1 MIHVRESYEPLDEIF
16 DHAIKNRNYINSLS
30 KESFEQ
36 LRFARPVSDVNMSHL
51 LFICWMNRTH
61 SAHLSELMK
70 TLQVILYNWIWI
82 TILQS
87 NNDPNAYALEILYV
101 KSFSL
106 VSSCYNWFNHESSF
120 AGFTCLRWRRNKSLF
135 YTVTVC
141 IVHVYN
147 GPKPLH
153 KPCDFKIKAFGSWQ
167 TNKQMYRVTAKM
179 YRKKQWR

>member
-16 DHAIKNRNYINSLS
+16 DHAIKNRDYINSLS
-30 KESFEQ
+30 KEGFEQ

-70 TLQVILYNWIWI
+70 TPQVILYNWIWI

-87 NNDPNAYALEILYV
+87 NNEFNAYALEILYV

-106 VSSCYNWFNHESSF
+106 VSSCYNWSTWIKFCRFHLFEVMKIF
-120 AGFTCLRWRRNKSLF
+120 NKSLF
-135 YTVTVC
+135 YTVTVS
-141 IVHVYN
+141 IVHVY
-147 GPKPLH
+147 
-153 KPCDFKIKAFGSWQ
+153 
-167 TNKQMYRVTAKM
+167 
-179 YRKKQWR
+179 